1 MDHTS
6 RSALHVAAIV
16 IAAIAVGALLF
27 FTGAVAAMVWIP
39 YGIFVIALVI
49 VYFVN
54 SARRPTP

>member
-1 MDHTS
+1 MDQAP
-6 RSALHVAAIV
+6 RSALHLVAIV

-39 YGIFVIALVI
+39 YGLFVIALVI

-54 SARRPTP
+54 NARRPT